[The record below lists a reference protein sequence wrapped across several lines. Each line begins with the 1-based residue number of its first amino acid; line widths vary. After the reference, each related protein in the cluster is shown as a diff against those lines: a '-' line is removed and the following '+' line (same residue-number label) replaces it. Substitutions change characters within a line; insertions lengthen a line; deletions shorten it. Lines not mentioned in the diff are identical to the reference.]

1 MTAVIEKKIVGYK
14 VVTKEETPTPTEAV
28 INVLHENVERPE
40 VLLGST
46 YKIKTP
52 DSDHAIYVTIN
63 DIVMNAGTAHE
74 ERRPYEIFVNSKN
87 MDHFQWVIALTRVVS
102 AVFRKGGEVAFL
114 AEELKSVFAPKGGY
128 FKKGKFMPS
137 LVAELGFVL
146 ETHLQTIGM
155 IKVEHDENMAAFIE
169 KKREEHG
176 VTKGEF
182 PDYAVECSK
191 CNTKAAVMMD
201 GCLTCLSCGD
211 SKCGV

>member
-1 MTAVIEKKIVGYK
+1 MAAVIQKKIVGYK
-14 VVTKEETPTPTEAV
+14 VVAKEENPVETE
-28 INVLHENVERPE
+28 IKRDSLHENVERPE

-52 DSDHAIYVTIN
+52 ESEHAIYVTIN
-63 DIVMNAGTAHE
+63 DIVMNEGTSHE

-146 ETHLQTIGM
+146 ETHLLSIGL
-155 IKVEHDENMAAFIE
+155 IEIDRDANLNAFIE
-169 KKREEHG
+169 QKRSEHG
-176 VTKGEF
+176 VNDGEF
-182 PDYAVECSK
+182 PDYAVVCSK